1 MGATYLYFPSAT
13 VEMAGY
19 LTLTLLA
26 SFILR
31 SIEKKMD
38 GDRHFELAAADQ
50 LVMAAG
56 TYRHRGEKEASY
68 ED

>member
-1 MGATYLYFPSAT
+1 
-13 VEMAGY
+13 
-19 LTLTLLA
+19 
-26 SFILR
+26 
-31 SIEKKMD
+31 MD